1 MGEEF
6 VGRKEFDNLK
16 QEVDKIKE
24 DIIENAKVLQTIDK
38 KIDVITERL
47 GTSQQIDDLKIDPLK
62 ARVEKVENNQS
73 WLWKAFGTALIGVL
87 VKVVFDV
94 STHIK

>member
-1 MGEEF
+1 MEEF
-6 VGRKEFDNLK
+6 VGRKEFDSLK
-16 QEVDKIKE
+16 QEVEKIKV
-24 DIIENAKVLQTIDK
+24 DIIENTKTLQSIDK

-47 GTSQQIDDLKIDPLK
+47 ITADKVDDLKITPLK
-62 ARVEKVENNQS
+62 EKVEKIENNQS

>member
-1 MGEEF
+1 MEEF
-6 VGRKEFDNLK
+6 VKKEEFNNLK
-16 QEVDKIKE
+16 QEVEKIKE
-24 DIIENAKVLQTIDK
+24 EIIENARTLQSIDK

-47 GTSQQIDDLKIDPLK
+47 INADKIDDLKLTPLEK
-62 ARVEKVENNQS
+62 RLSKVEDNQG

>member
-1 MGEEF
+1 MAEEF
-6 VGRKEFDNLK
+6 VKREEFNSLK
-16 QEVDKIKE
+16 NDVERIKE
-24 DIIENAKVLQTIDK
+24 EMSENAKTLQSIDK

-47 GTSQQIDDLKIDPLK
+47 VSSDKIDELKITPL
-62 ARVEKVENNQS
+62 EKRLTKLEDNQS
-73 WLWKAFGTALIGVL
+73 WLWKAFGTALIGLL

>member
-1 MGEEF
+1 MPEEF
-6 VGRKEFDNLK
+6 VKREEFNNLK
-16 QEVDKIKE
+16 QEVEKIKE
-24 DIIENAKVLQTIDK
+24 EMSESAKTLQAIDK

-47 GTSQQIDDLKIDPLK
+47 VSSNKIDELKITPL
-62 ARVEKVENNQS
+62 EKRLTKLEDNQG

>member
-6 VGRKEFDNLK
+6 VKREEFNNLK
-16 QEVDKIKE
+16 NDVEKIRE
-24 DIIENAKVLQTIDK
+24 EMSENAKTLQSIDK

-47 GTSQQIDDLKIDPLK
+47 VSSDKIDELKITPL
-62 ARVEKVENNQS
+62 EKRLTKLEDNQS
-73 WLWKAFGTALIGVL
+73 WLWRAFGTALIGVL

-94 STHIK
+94 STHIN

>member
-1 MGEEF
+1 MEEF
-6 VGRKEFDNLK
+6 VRKEDFNNLK
-16 QEVDKIKE
+16 QEVEKIKV
-24 DIIENAKVLQTIDK
+24 DIIENTKTLQSIDK

-47 GTSQQIDDLKIDPLK
+47 ISSDKVDELKIAPLK
-62 ARVEKVENNQS
+62 EKVERIESNQS

>member
-6 VGRKEFDNLK
+6 VKREEFNNLK
-16 QEVDKIKE
+16 NDVERIKE
-24 DIIENAKVLQTIDK
+24 EMSENAKTLQSIDK

-47 GTSQQIDDLKIDPLK
+47 VSSDKIDELKITPL
-62 ARVEKVENNQS
+62 EKRLTKLEDNQS
-73 WLWKAFGTALIGVL
+73 WLWRAFGTALIGVL

-94 STHIK
+94 STHIN

>member
-1 MGEEF
+1 MEEF
-6 VGRKEFDNLK
+6 VGRKEFDSLK
-16 QEVDKIKE
+16 QEVEKIKV
-24 DIIENAKVLQTIDK
+24 DIIENTKTLQSIDK

-47 GTSQQIDDLKIDPLK
+47 ITADKVDDLKITPLK
-62 ARVEKVENNQS
+62 EKVERIENNQS

>member
-6 VGRKEFDNLK
+6 VKREEFNNLK
-16 QEVDKIKE
+16 NDVERIKE
-24 DIIENAKVLQTIDK
+24 EMSENAKTLQSIDK

-47 GTSQQIDDLKIDPLK
+47 VSSDKIDELKISPM
-62 ARVEKVENNQS
+62 EKRLTKLEDNQS